1 MQSIIQPSTT
11 VGAVLEW
18 LGLATLGICVLLA
31 CDPEGIELL
40 APVVTDDVLEPR
52 RAGGESPRAI
62 P

>member
-1 MQSIIQPSTT
+1 

-52 RAGGESPRAI
+52 RTGGESPRAI